1 MSVVSIELQGLER
14 NIFVLPRVLL
24 KEAGLKESSL
34 LTVSVDHRSCYR
46 TSVQHGSI

>member
-1 MSVVSIELQGLER
+1 MPVVSIELQDLER

-24 KEAGLKESSL
+24 KETGLKESPL
-34 LTVSVDHRSCYR
+34 LSVPVDHRPCFR